1 MIAVAAGRRIRPRN
15 RRGEGRLLRTEIL
28 TAAAELLDAS
38 GDERAVTL
46 RAVARRVGISAPSI
60 YPHFPDR
67 PAIVLA
73 VVRQGFAELADR
85 IRSAI
90 DSAGDDPRARLVAAC
105 RAYVDFADSRPQRYR
120 AMFDHPD
127 PEDPD
132 ALGAEA
138 LRILTAALV
147 DCVAAG
153 RSTSTDPRA
162 DALSLWLGLH
172 GLAHQHAVATSY
184 PWPADVVGRIAVPL
198 SHLGRPGAPPAGD
211 TSSARWGRPAR

>member
-1 MIAVAAGRRIRPRN
+1 MIAVVAGRRIRPRN

-90 DSAGDDPRARLVAAC
+90 DSAGDEPRVRLVAAC

-120 AMFDHPD
+120 AMFDRAPD
-127 PEDPD
+127 PDDPA

-172 GLAHQHAVATSY
+172 GLAHQHAVAASY
-184 PWPADVVGRIAVPL
+184 PWPVDIVGRIAVPL
-198 SHLGRPGAPPAGD
+198 SRLGCPGASPA
-211 TSSARWGRPAR
+211 SSATWGRPAR